1 MRSPDLEEVGVPGY
15 DDAEYLEGTA
25 VVVKKT
31 TRALIEEGKLAIDQQ
46 DLVKH
51 AHLVE
56 WSRKD
61 LRGRCQHRHRR

>member
-1 MRSPDLEEVGVPGY
+1 MRSPELAEVGAPGY
-15 DDAEYLEGTA
+15 DDVEYLEGTA

-31 TRALIEEGKLAIDQQ
+31 ARALIEGGKLAIDQQ
-46 DLVKH
+46 DLVEH

-61 LRGRCQHRHRR
+61 LKGRC